1 MPRETLDLK
10 LKELKEEIIK
20 LGEMVENA
28 ITRSIDVL
36 KRRDLK
42 EAERLIEDDM
52 RINEKRHEIEKM
64 CINLIA
70 TQQPMASDLRR
81 IIAAL
86 VISLELERIG
96 DHAEGI
102 AKITI
107 MLGEEPPIKPLI
119 DIPRMADKT
128 KDMLRRSLKAFM
140 EEDEEEAR
148 KICFEDDEVDMLYD
162 QVFREL
168 ISFMIE
174 DPRLITRATRLLWV
188 AHNLERMADRVTNI
202 CERTVFTITGKLEEI
217 GSSKY

>member
-202 CERTVFTITGKLEEI
+202 CERTVFTITGRLEEI